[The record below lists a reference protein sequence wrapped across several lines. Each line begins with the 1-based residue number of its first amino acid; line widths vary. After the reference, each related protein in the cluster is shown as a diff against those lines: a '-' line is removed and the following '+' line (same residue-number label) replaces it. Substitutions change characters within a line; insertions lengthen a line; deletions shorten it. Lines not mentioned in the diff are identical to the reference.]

1 MGRQKEREALSKQDK
16 EELEDTAGGFA
27 NFALAMLI
35 LAISLLGAGI
45 FLSLFFLVVE
55 KLFGAQPPIQIF
67 SVDALKTM
75 LFIAIPLIILLTL
88 VSTYNSLVKQR
99 NRLDEKF
106 ATMDIY
112 LTKRHALIPSLVS
125 VVKGYAKHES
135 QTLSEVAQARNLAQ
149 KAHGSEQQIKEENM
163 LSRGITN
170 LFAIVER
177 YPELKADKQFISLQ
191 QELIKLKKK
200 LQTQEKNIMNL

>member
-67 SVDALKTM
+67 SVDALKNN
-75 LFIAIPLIILLTL
+75 AIY
-88 VSTYNSLVKQR
+88 SNSA
-99 NRLDEKF
+99 NYF
-106 ATMDIY
+106 A
-112 LTKRHALIPSLVS
+112 
-125 VVKGYAKHES
+125 
-135 QTLSEVAQARNLAQ
+135 
-149 KAHGSEQQIKEENM
+149 
-163 LSRGITN
+163 
-170 LFAIVER
+170 
-177 YPELKADKQFISLQ
+177 
-191 QELIKLKKK
+191 
-200 LQTQEKNIMNL
+200 NIGFNI